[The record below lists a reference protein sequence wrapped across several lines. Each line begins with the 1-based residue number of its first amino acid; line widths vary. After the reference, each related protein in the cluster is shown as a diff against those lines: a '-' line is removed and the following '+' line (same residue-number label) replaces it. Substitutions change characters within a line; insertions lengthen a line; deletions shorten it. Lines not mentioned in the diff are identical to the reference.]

1 MEKRD
6 IYLWLKSISGIT
18 TKTIEIIENEVV
30 NIEDIFDFSEKEIYN
45 LKNISLNI
53 RKNIVKYRGHA
64 YLENIKELLYKKT
77 IKYICQYDKEYP
89 EKLKNIYNAPKLLFY
104 KGDIGLVNDNFNIAM
119 VGSRKPTAYGISCAK
134 TISCQLS
141 QYGVNIVSGLAIGID
156 AYSHIGCM
164 NGKSKTIAVL
174 GSGVDNPLPKQNLYL
189 SNKILE
195 NGGLLLS
202 EYNINST
209 VAPYHFSNRNRIISG
224 LSDGVVVVE
233 AAMRSGALITVD
245 FALEHGKNV
254 FAIPGNI
261 NSQMSRGCHKIIKEG
276 AKLIENIDDILN
288 EYNIFNIIDK
298 KINQK
303 YDNISLNA
311 KSKQIIEAIK
321 REGNLHI
328 DSICDYTGIEI
339 KYVNSIINELVL
351 NELVV
356 EMNNKTYSLNV

>member
-1 MEKRD
+1 
-6 IYLWLKSISGIT
+6 
-18 TKTIEIIENEVV
+18 
-30 NIEDIFDFSEKEIYN
+30 
-45 LKNISLNI
+45 
-53 RKNIVKYRGHA
+53 
-64 YLENIKELLYKKT
+64 
-77 IKYICQYDKEYP
+77 
-89 EKLKNIYNAPKLLFY
+89 
-104 KGDIGLVNDNFNIAM
+104 
-119 VGSRKPTAYGISCAK
+119 
-134 TISCQLS
+134 
-141 QYGVNIVSGLAIGID
+141 IVSGLAIGID

-164 NGKSKTIAVL
+164 SGKSKTIAVL
-174 GSGVDNPLPKQNLYL
+174 GSGVDNPLPKQNLHL

-233 AAMRSGALITVD
+233 AAIKSGALITVD

-303 YDNISLNA
+303 YDNIS
-311 KSKQIIEAIK
+311 
-321 REGNLHI
+321 
-328 DSICDYTGIEI
+328 
-339 KYVNSIINELVL
+339 
-351 NELVV
+351 
-356 EMNNKTYSLNV
+356 

>member
-1 MEKRD
+1 M
-6 IYLWLKSISGIT
+6 S
-18 TKTIEIIENEVV
+18 
-30 NIEDIFDFSEKEIYN
+30 
-45 LKNISLNI
+45 
-53 RKNIVKYRGHA
+53 
-64 YLENIKELLYKKT
+64 
-77 IKYICQYDKEYP
+77 
-89 EKLKNIYNAPKLLFY
+89 
-104 KGDIGLVNDNFNIAM
+104 
-119 VGSRKPTAYGISCAK
+119 
-134 TISCQLS
+134 
-141 QYGVNIVSGLAIGID
+141 
-156 AYSHIGCM
+156 
-164 NGKSKTIAVL
+164 GKSKTIAVL
-174 GSGVDNPLPKQNLYL
+174 GSGVDNPLPKQNLHL

-233 AAMRSGALITVD
+233 AAIKSGALITVD

-356 EMNNKTYSLNV
+356 EMNNKTHSLNV

>member
-1 MEKRD
+1 MIFLKKKY
-6 IYLWLKSISGIT
+6 IY
-18 TKTIEIIENEVV
+18 
-30 NIEDIFDFSEKEIYN
+30 

-64 YLENIKELLYKKT
+64 YLENIKELLYKKA
-77 IKYICQYDKEYP
+77 IKYICKYDKEYP
-89 EKLKNIYNAPKLLFY
+89 ENLKNIYNAPKLLFY
-104 KGDIGLVNDNFNIAM
+104 KGDIGLVNNNFNIAI
-119 VGSRKPTAYGISCAK
+119 VGSRKPTAYGINCAK

-164 NGKSKTIAVL
+164 SGKSKTIAVL
-174 GSGVDNPLPKQNLYL
+174 GSGVDNPLPKQNLHL

-233 AAMRSGALITVD
+233 AAIKSGALITVD

>member
-1 MEKRD
+1 
-6 IYLWLKSISGIT
+6 
-18 TKTIEIIENEVV
+18 
-30 NIEDIFDFSEKEIYN
+30 
-45 LKNISLNI
+45 LN
-53 RKNIVKYRGHA
+53 
-64 YLENIKELLYKKT
+64 
-77 IKYICQYDKEYP
+77 
-89 EKLKNIYNAPKLLFY
+89 
-104 KGDIGLVNDNFNIAM
+104 
-119 VGSRKPTAYGISCAK
+119 
-134 TISCQLS
+134 
-141 QYGVNIVSGLAIGID
+141 
-156 AYSHIGCM
+156 
-164 NGKSKTIAVL
+164 
-174 GSGVDNPLPKQNLYL
+174 L

-233 AAMRSGALITVD
+233 AAIKSGALITVD